1 MNMYIVVRRRF
12 WVCAVLAFCLIL
24 CSCGSF
30 QNAQQ
35 PGMGNE
41 TEAEA
46 ADKAPEAVQQEGYGT
61 LLASQGI
68 ALPVSVPSVYA
79 DVTGYVTGRE
89 KKVVFAG
96 DRHGRMFEVI
106 RSQDHEVV
114 YTGRI
119 LSSQR
124 DVLSGALLSTG
135 DFTPFD
141 EPGVYYIRT
150 DVGGQSYPFEIA
162 ADTYEKLFLNLLRN
176 VSGAG
181 MQETPEGV
189 LDVSF
194 GMHVMMY
201 ALQCNGSLFE
211 AAYEHLDK
219 SEQDRQLVTQLLY
232 MGKWLCSRQQED
244 GSLYEDYEA
253 TAAFCGIMTMS
264 RDMFGRYEAHVGEEY
279 QKAVMAAWN
288 WLEQQPCTTESAKNA
303 RFYAAV
309 QLYRTEGDAAYRTI
323 AETFLQEKKEDYT
336 SEPFV
341 FYGVLAYI
349 SAEKDTDR
357 DLCTHMMQDIVDKV
371 EADCEEI
378 EQDYLFGVGTRSAE
392 ENMSHMLHLSFVNYL
407 TPSKEYTAIIENTI
421 QYMGGLNEHG
431 ICYVGAD
438 GVWSD
443 IEAIQGHPFEWS
455 GILLLGMSNMLGNF
469 SEGI

>member
-1 MNMYIVVRRRF
+1 MYIVVRRRF

-30 QNAQQ
+30 QDAQQ

-244 GSLYEDYEA
+244 GSLYED
-253 TAAFCGIMTMS
+253 
-264 RDMFGRYEAHVGEEY
+264 
-279 QKAVMAAWN
+279 
-288 WLEQQPCTTESAKNA
+288 
-303 RFYAAV
+303 
-309 QLYRTEGDAAYRTI
+309 
-323 AETFLQEKKEDYT
+323 
-336 SEPFV
+336 
-341 FYGVLAYI
+341 
-349 SAEKDTDR
+349 
-357 DLCTHMMQDIVDKV
+357 
-371 EADCEEI
+371 
-378 EQDYLFGVGTRSAE
+378 
-392 ENMSHMLHLSFVNYL
+392 
-407 TPSKEYTAIIENTI
+407 
-421 QYMGGLNEHG
+421 
-431 ICYVGAD
+431 
-438 GVWSD
+438 
-443 IEAIQGHPFEWS
+443 
-455 GILLLGMSNMLGNF
+455 
-469 SEGI
+469 